1 VTLAALLFAA
11 IQPQAAPMEL
21 VPAQIVEDRLAAGEI
36 RDYAIFLDAGQYV
49 EFQLDHGALPVS
61 LSLQSPE
68 GETLVNVAVNHPLR
82 PERLAAVAGEAG
94 FHRVAIRAR
103 ENGGGDGSYRLSVV
117 ELRSATESD
126 RIRARAFRTMAE
138 AYGLK
143 ERSDRESLLKA
154 RSLLEEAL
162 ADWRAS
168 FDRREEGETLSFLG
182 SVSYRL
188 HESGEALRRHGE
200 SLSVYREIGFRLGEA
215 EALNNLGTAHFAQG
229 NLREASRHL
238 QMARPIQRETGDRT
252 GEAASLNNLG
262 SIHWAIGE
270 PMEALEYY
278 RAALPLR
285 RALEDASGE
294 ARTLNNIGTVYQDL
308 GEAQLALEAYLES
321 LPLRRAAGDRRG
333 EATTLTN
340 LGLLYDRMGRFE
352 ESFDYYEQAL
362 RVHRADGN
370 RAGEATALRAFGG
383 AYHSSGDLSAALQSL
398 ERALALFVETGSRRD
413 EARTLNL
420 KAQVLVESGRSQ
432 EALSAAASSLEIC
445 RAVGDRRCEAA
456 ALEVLASA
464 QEALGD
470 LENAGVRRR
479 EALALRAALFD
490 PGGEART
497 RLAIAGA
504 ARSQGRLDEA
514 RAEAESA
521 LELIESQRARI
532 AFAPM
537 RATYLSV
544 HRNAYGLL
552 IDVLMDLHEREPSRG
567 HDRAALEASERG
579 RARGLLDLLSEAAL
593 DLEEGV
599 DPELVA
605 SERALRRRLNVLE
618 ANRQRGLERGK
629 DDSERTRL
637 ENDIEASLREL
648 EQVQSRIRAAS
659 PRYAERVSPAPVNL
673 DRLQKEILDEET
685 LLLEFSLGE
694 ERSFLWAVTDSTVRS
709 YLLPG
714 RDEIESRA
722 RRVYDLLN
730 RSHQRQVRRET
741 ELAIADLSRAL
752 FGPLGK
758 IEKERV
764 AVVSDGALQFVPF
777 AALETGGAPLLAR
790 HEVVHLPSAS
800 VLSVLRRELAARPPA
815 ERPLAVIADPVLER
829 DDPRVSGGRSEAAG
843 GEPRNG
849 DLLRSA
855 EDTGLEAVARLP
867 YSRDE
872 AEAILALAGEDESLR
887 ALDFDASR
895 KTVLSGELSRYRLVH
910 FATHG
915 MLNSRHPE
923 LSGLVLSLVDSNGG
937 PVDGF
942 LRLHDVY
949 GLKLRADLVVLSAC
963 RTALGGEIEG
973 EGLVGLVR
981 GFMYAGA
988 PRLVATLWDVR
999 DESTAELMKRFYRG
1013 ILEEG
1018 LSASRALR
1026 KAQLQLAS
1034 QERFRAPYYWAGF
1047 VLQGEWR

>member
-1 VTLAALLFAA
+1 VIFALLLAVV
-11 IQPQAAPMEL
+11 QPQGAPIEL
-21 VPAQIVEDRLAAGEI
+21 APSQIVEDRLAPGEV

-49 EFQLDHGALPVS
+49 SLQLDHGALPVS
-61 LSLQSPE
+61 LSLRSPG
-68 GETLVNVAVNHPLR
+68 GETLLSVAVNHPLR
-82 PERLAAVAGEAG
+82 PERLAVVAGEAG
-94 FHRVAIRAR
+94 FHRVAVEAR
-103 ENGGGDGSYRLSVV
+103 GDEEAEGSYRLSVV
-117 ELRSATESD
+117 ELRSATELD
-126 RIRARAFRTMAE
+126 RIRARALRTVAE
-138 AYGLK
+138 AHGLK
-143 ERSDRESLLKA
+143 DRSDRESLLKA
-154 RSLLEEAL
+154 RALLEEAL
-162 ADWRAS
+162 AGWRLTL
-168 FDRREEGETLSFLG
+168 DRREEGETLSFLG

-188 HESGEALRRHGE
+188 HESDEALRRHGE
-200 SLSVYREIGFRLGEA
+200 ALTVYREIGFRLGEA
-215 EALNNLGTAHFAQG
+215 ESLNNLGTAHFAQG

-238 QMARPIQRETGDRT
+238 LLAQPIQQETGDRT
-252 GEAASLNNLG
+252 GGASSLNNLG
-262 SIHWAIGE
+262 SIHWAMGE

-285 RALEDASGE
+285 RALKDAGGE
-294 ARTLNNIGTVYQDL
+294 ARTLNNIGTVYEDL
-308 GEAQLALEAYLES
+308 GETQLALEAYLES
-321 LPLRRAAGDRRG
+321 LPLRRAAKDRRG

-340 LGLLYDRMGRFE
+340 LGLLYDRMGRYE
-352 ESFDYYEQAL
+352 ESFDYYERAL

-383 AYHSSGDLSAALQSL
+383 AHHSSGDSSAALPNV
-398 ERALALFVETGSRRD
+398 ERALELFRELGDRRQEAL
-413 EARTLNL
+413 TLNL
-420 KAQVLVESGRSQ
+420 QGLVLVESGRAR
-432 EALSAAASSLEIC
+432 EALSSAASSLELC
-445 RAVGDRRCEAA
+445 REVGDRRCEAA
-456 ALEVLASA
+456 ALEVLSSA
-464 QEALGD
+464 EEALGD
-470 LENAGVRRR
+470 FENAGVRRQ
-479 EALALRAALFD
+479 EALALRAALLD

-497 RLAIAGA
+497 RLAIARA
-504 ARSQGRLDEA
+504 ARSHGGLDEA
-514 RAEAESA
+514 RSQAESA

-537 RATYLSV
+537 RASYLSV
-544 HRNAYGLL
+544 HRDAYELL
-552 IDVLMDLHEREPSRG
+552 IDVLMDLHARDSSLG

-599 DPELVA
+599 DPDLVA

-618 ANRQRGLERGK
+618 ANRQRGLERGRE
-629 DDSERTRL
+629 DYERRRL
-637 ENDIEASLREL
+637 EEEIEASLREL

-659 PRYAERVSPAPVNL
+659 SRYAERSSPAPVDL
-673 DRLQKEILDEET
+673 ERLQKEILDEET
-685 LLLEFSLGE
+685 LLLEFSLGD
-694 ERSFLWAVTDSTVRS
+694 ERSFLWAVTRGAVRS
-709 YLLPG
+709 YVLPG

-741 ELAIADLSRAL
+741 ELAIADLSRVL
-752 FGPLGK
+752 FGPLDGFDEDR
-758 IEKERV
+758 I

-777 AALETGGAPLLAR
+777 AALETEGAPLLTR

-815 ERPLAVIADPVLER
+815 EKALAVIADPVLER
-829 DDPRVSGGRSEAAG
+829 DDPRVAGVASEAADG
-843 GEPRNG
+843 RPGNG

-855 EDTGLEAVARLP
+855 EDTGLDAVVRLP
-867 YSRDE
+867 YTRDE
-872 AEAILALAGEDESLR
+872 AEAILALAGEEERLR

-981 GFMYAGA
+981 GFLYAGA

-1013 ILEEG
+1013 LLEKG
-1018 LSASRALR
+1018 LAPSRALR
-1026 KAQLQLAS
+1026 EAQLDLAS

>member
-1 VTLAALLFAA
+1 VALIALLLAA
-11 IQPQAAPMEL
+11 IQAQGASTEIFPS
-21 VPAQIVEDRLAAGEI
+21 QIVEDRLAAGET
-36 RDYAIFLDAGQYV
+36 RNYAIFLEAGQYV
-49 EFQLDHGALPVS
+49 ALQLEHGAFPVS
-61 LSLQSPE
+61 LSLQSPG
-68 GETLVNVAVNHPLR
+68 GETLLSVAVNHPLR

-94 FHRVAIRAR
+94 FHRVAVQAR
-103 ENGGGDGSYRLSVV
+103 EDAVAEGSYRLTVV
-117 ELRSATESD
+117 DLKSATESD
-126 RIRARAFRTMAE
+126 RIRARAFVTMAE
-138 AYGLK
+138 VYGLK
-143 ERSDRESLLKA
+143 GRSDRESLLKA
-154 RSLLEEAL
+154 RALLEEAL
-162 ADWRAS
+162 ADWRATG
-168 FDRREEGETLSFLG
+168 DRREEGETLSFLG
-182 SVSYRL
+182 SVGYRL
-188 HESGEALRRHGE
+188 HEGDQALRWHGEALA
-200 SLSVYREIGFRLGEA
+200 VYREIGFRLGEA
-215 EALNNLGTAHFAQG
+215 ESLNNLGAAHFARG

-238 QMARPIQRETGDRT
+238 QLARPIQRETGDRT

-262 SIHWAIGE
+262 SIHLAMGE

-285 RALEDASGE
+285 RALKDAGGE
-294 ARTLNNIGTVYQDL
+294 ARTLNNIGTVYEDL

-321 LPLRRAAGDRRG
+321 LPLRRDAEDRRG

-340 LGLLYDRMGRFE
+340 LGLLYDRLGRFE

-370 RAGEATALRAFGG
+370 RAGEATALRAFGR
-383 AYHSSGDLSAALQSL
+383 AHHSSGVASAALPSV
-398 ERALALFVETGSRRD
+398 ERALELFRELGDRRQEAL
-413 EARTLNL
+413 TLNL
-420 KAQVLVESGRSQ
+420 QGLVLVESGRAR
-432 EALSAAASSLEIC
+432 EAFSAATASLEIC
-445 RAVGDRRCEAA
+445 RAAGDRRCEAA

-464 QEALGD
+464 EEALGD
-470 LENAGVRRR
+470 FESPAVRRR
-479 EALALRAALFD
+479 EALALRAALLD
-490 PGGEART
+490 PGGEAAT
-497 RLAIAGA
+497 RLAIART
-504 ARSQGRLDEA
+504 ARSRGRLEEA

-544 HRNAYGLL
+544 HRDAYGLL
-552 IDVLMDLHEREPSRG
+552 IDVLMDLHERDPSAG

-599 DPELVA
+599 DPDLLA

-637 ENDIEASLREL
+637 EEEIEASLREL

-659 PRYAERVSPAPVNL
+659 PRYAERTSPAPVDL
-673 DRLQKEILDEET
+673 ERLQKEILDEET
-685 LLLEFSLGE
+685 LLLELSLGE
-694 ERSFLWAVTDSTVRS
+694 ERSFLWAVTDRSVRS

-722 RRVYDLLN
+722 RRIYDLLN

-741 ELAIADLSRAL
+741 ELAIADLSQIL
-752 FGPLGK
+752 FGPVVE
-758 IEKERV
+758 IEKERI

-777 AALETGGAPLLAR
+777 AALERGGAPLLTR

-800 VLSVLRRELAARPPA
+800 VLSVLRRDLAGRPPA
-815 ERPLAVIADPVLER
+815 ERALAVIADPVLER
-829 DDPRVSGGRSEAAG
+829 DDPRVAGGRSEAADG
-843 GEPRNG
+843 RPGNG

-855 EDTGLEAVARLP
+855 EDTGLDVARLP
-867 YSRDE
+867 YTRHE
-872 AEAILALAGEDESLR
+872 AEAILALAGEEGSLR
-887 ALDFDASR
+887 ALDFEASR
-895 KTVLSGELSRYRLVH
+895 RTVLSGELSRYRLVH

-915 MLNSRHPE
+915 MLNNRHPE
-923 LSGLVLSLVDSNGG
+923 LSGLMLSLVDSNGD

-963 RTALGGEIEG
+963 RTALGSEIEG

-1013 ILEEG
+1013 LLEQG
-1018 LSASRALR
+1018 LPASQALR
-1026 KAQLQLAS
+1026 EAQLHLAS